1 MTPPIFRKCPTCGE
15 RQLGIV
21 NKSHT
26 TSVYHDGS
34 EYVVS
39 IPDLDLFWCSN
50 CGHQI
55 VPMDSEERLMTA
67 LRQAAVLLTPEEIR
81 DNRVRLGSSQKKLAS
96 ELGVT
101 EDMLS
106 RWEAGLLIQTRAL
119 DNLLRAFF
127 SLPSL
132 RSYLSKSEKPI
143 LPAVDSTPVPVL
155 S

>member
-1 MTPPIFRKCPTCGE
+1 MAEFLRKCGNCRE
-15 RQLGIV
+15 KQLRLV
-21 NKSHT
+21 TVPYQT
-26 TSVYHDGS
+26 TRHHDGQDY
-34 EYVVS
+34 ELALADVV
-39 IPDLDLFWCSN
+39 LLACSA
-50 CGHQI
+50 CGNRI
-55 VPMDSEERLMTA
+55 VPMDSEERLMAA
-67 LRQAAVLLTPEEIR
+67 LRQAAILLTPEEIR
-81 DNRVRLGSSQKKLAS
+81 DNRVRLGLSQGKLAS

-101 EDMLS
+101 EDTLS

-143 LPAVDSTPVPVL
+143 LSDVDSTPVPVL